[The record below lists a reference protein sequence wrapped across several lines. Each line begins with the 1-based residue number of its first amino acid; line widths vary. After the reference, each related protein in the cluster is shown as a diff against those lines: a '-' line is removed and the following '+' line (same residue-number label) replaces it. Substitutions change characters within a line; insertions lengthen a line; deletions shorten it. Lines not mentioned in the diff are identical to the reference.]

1 VNQTTDQSKRGWK
14 HPLFFRGEYI
24 MKNNLK
30 KKGLYFLLFIFVVH
44 FAKAHKAVG
53 LGKTT
58 ASQEYPLRLLRLA
71 QAPQFPYAINT
82 DPEALYNAASLALAR
97 LNTFSHPF
105 GLELQRFTGTTEESL
120 KKTLEF
126 LMQTIEE
133 DRVQKFKSSRLQDP
147 NFLAQNFSWVAWMPD
162 GHRAHS
168 ERNKLPKSIT
178 QMSKTEILLTNYAV
192 FRVDGSYTRTS
203 KYNYALY
210 NLRNEAL
217 APKYSRTEIMAGA
230 LNKHGTCVTPLVWV
244 TKAGLEQALM
254 QGSVIVSMPDGK
266 VRNFHI
272 HLHNNKPYHAH
283 LDVDA
288 QQRYWFFREVQ
299 ETSTLPLYHKFRVTQ
314 AANALFA
321 GNVKAFGMGT
331 IVCLKYFNPVVK
343 KHELALGVL
352 ADTGGAFINNT
363 YQLDFFAGVFNS
375 HTDFKKHISTL
386 SDTASAYFLI
396 KKAS

>member
-1 VNQTTDQSKRGWK
+1 
-14 HPLFFRGEYI
+14 
-24 MKNNLK
+24 MKINLK
-30 KKGLYFLLFIFVVH
+30 QTGLYVVLFIFVPL
-44 FAKAHKAVG
+44 FTKTS
-53 LGKTT
+53 GKKN
-58 ASQEYPLRLLRLA
+58 SVVQEHPLRLLRLA
-71 QAPQFPYAINT
+71 ESPRFPYAINT

-97 LNTFSHPF
+97 LNAFSHPF
-105 GLELQRFTGTTEESL
+105 GLELKRFAGVTEESL
-120 KKTLEF
+120 KNTLTF
-126 LMQTIEE
+126 LMRTVEE
-133 DRVQKFKSSRLQDP
+133 DRVQKRVKSRLQDP
-147 NFLAQNFSWVAWMPD
+147 GFLAQNFSWVAWMPD

-192 FRVDGSYTRTS
+192 FRIDGSYKRTS
-203 KYNYALY
+203 KYNHALY
-210 NLRNEAL
+210 NLRNESL
-217 APKYSRTEIMAGA
+217 ASKYSRSEILAGA
-230 LNKHGTCVTPLVWV
+230 LHKYDTCVQPLVWV

-266 VRNFHI
+266 ERNFHI
-272 HLHNNKPYHAH
+272 HLHNNKPYQAH
-283 LDVDA
+283 LDVDS

-299 ETSTLPLYHKFRVTQ
+299 DTANLPSYHKFRVTQ

-331 IVCLKYFNPVVK
+331 IVCLKYFNPVIK

-363 YQLDFFAGVFNS
+363 YQLDFFAGVFDS
-375 HTDFKKHISTL
+375 HADFKKHISTL